1 MVRVLSQPVYEYAVI
16 LEPPYPPGWSISP
29 HRHTQHEIGL
39 VRLGECTIRVGGQ
52 QYRFRSGDVFFFPKG
67 VPHGFTAD
75 SPLGVAFVVVQFP
88 ELERDLLRRLRN
100 APPIG
105 RFSLFELE
113 VSLFLDVC
121 HKLQREIAGGL
132 PFADLQ
138 CKALLSELL
147 VLLLRSASRSVG
159 SWVSPRQGK
168 MVEKALQ
175 IIHSHYQD
183 DIRIQDLAREVGL
196 SPQHFREL
204 FKRYVGVSPKK
215 YLMTLRLQ
223 RSKCMLLHSEYSV
236 TDVALQLGF
245 GSVQQFSKVFRKLT
259 GLSPIAWR
267 KAHALEGN
275 ASPLS
280 LKVE

>member
-1 MVRVLSQPVYEYAVI
+1 MSRALSQPVYEYAVI

-29 HRHTQHEIGL
+29 HRHAQHEVGL
-39 VRLGECTIRVGGQ
+39 VRMGECTIRVGERLF
-52 QYRFRSGDVFFFPKG
+52 RFRPGDVFFFPRG

-75 SPLGVAFVVVQFP
+75 SPSGVAFVVVQFL
-88 ELERDLLRRLRN
+88 ELERDLFLRLRN

-113 VSLFLDVC
+113 VSLFLDIC

-132 PFADLQ
+132 PFADIQ

-159 SWVSPRQGK
+159 LYVSPHQGK
-168 MVEKALQ
+168 TVERALQ
-175 IIHSHYQD
+175 IIHSRYQD
-183 DIRIQDLAREVGL
+183 DIRIQDLAHEVGL

-236 TDVALQLGF
+236 TDVALRLGF
-245 GSVQQFSKVFRKLT
+245 GSVQQFSKAFRKLT
-259 GLSPIAWR
+259 GLSPIEWR
-267 KAHALEGN
+267 KAHAFEESG
-275 ASPLS
+275 SFLS
-280 LKVE
+280 SGV

>member
-1 MVRVLSQPVYEYAVI
+1 MSCTLSQPVYEYAVI

-39 VRLGECTIRVGGQ
+39 VRMGECAIQVGERSL
-52 QYRFRSGDVFFFPKG
+52 RFRSGDVFFFPRG

-75 SPLGVAFVVVQFP
+75 ASSGVAFVVVQFL
-88 ELERDLLRRLRN
+88 ELERDLLRQLRN
-100 APPIG
+100 TPPIG

-113 VSLFLDVC
+113 VSLFLDIC

-132 PFADLQ
+132 PFAGIQ

-147 VLLLRSASRSVG
+147 VLLLRSASRSIG
-159 SWVSPRQGK
+159 PYVSPHQGR
-168 MVEKALQ
+168 MVERALQ
-175 IIHSHYQD
+175 IIHSRYQD
-183 DIRIQDLAREVGL
+183 DIRIQDLAHELGL

-215 YLMTLRLQ
+215 YLVTLRLQ

-236 TDVALQLGF
+236 TDVALRLGF
-245 GSVQQFSKVFRKLT
+245 GSVQQFSKAFRKLT
-259 GLSPIAWR
+259 GLSPIEWR
-267 KAHALEGN
+267 KAHAFGESG
-275 ASPLS
+275 SVLS
-280 LKVE
+280 SGV